1 MTRPDG
7 STATQEVITDA
18 NGEAKVNFTIYEYG
32 TYTITILDI
41 TGENMEYTPENNVAS
56 SVEVVVA

>member
-7 STATQEVITDA
+7 TTATQEVITDE
-18 NGEAKVNFTIYEYG
+18 NGEASVDFTIYVYG
-32 TYTITILDI
+32 TYTITFLDI